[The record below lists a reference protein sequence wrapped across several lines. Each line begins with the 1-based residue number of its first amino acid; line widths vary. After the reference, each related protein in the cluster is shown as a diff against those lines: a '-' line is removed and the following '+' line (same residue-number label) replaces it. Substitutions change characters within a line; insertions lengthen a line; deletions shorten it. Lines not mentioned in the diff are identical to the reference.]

1 LAPAFAGQGL
11 PSGCL
16 GNASCGRPG
25 FPGCCRQRGFAY
37 ASGLTVTYSALLDR
51 LLALEALAHP
61 GETRQCTQPNSDTT
75 NLSSCADL
83 WRVRRRHN
91 DESLAG
97 VMATMG
103 ATNTSYFLQAVA
115 PDGERYGE
123 YAARPACAVDA
134 ADGCPVQQRHGY
146 FETSPNVDAIAL
158 RTVPPEVG
166 SWMVVGGWWLVVG
179 GWWLVVGWLR

>member
-1 LAPAFAGQGL
+1 MLAPAFAGQGL

-146 FETSPNVDAIAL
+146 FDTSPNVDAIAL

-166 SWMVVGGWWLVVG
+166 SWMVVGGDPAVLQ
-179 GWWLVVGWLR
+179 LLLR